1 MKILLSYLKKH
12 KGAVAMAL
20 LMTALNQCFAL
31 VEPLIT
37 GKLFDDYI
45 SKKDLYTRHDF
56 IAGVL
61 WLITLAAIAALFSR
75 IANNFQDYYTVTI
88 AQKSAAEVYADGMKH
103 ALAMPYHEH
112 QDQRSGEKLGM
123 LQRIRSD
130 IENLIKASINVSFM
144 TLFGIIFI
152 AVYSFTISYKVTLV
166 FFIAVPIITWLS
178 WTLSRKIKVIHR
190 AIVLKTSVLAGRTTE
205 SLRNIELVKSHG
217 LANEEIDRL
226 NKTTFKILTLEIA
239 KTKLLRVLS
248 FVQGTTVNV
257 VRSSMVVVLLVLIF
271 DKEITGGQYFSFL
284 LYAYFLFGPLQ
295 EFGHMSLTWREAQIS
310 LSNFERIMSRPLETI
325 PDDPADITHINQVAF
340 NQVKFRYNGTK
351 RYALNDVSFYANK
364 GETVAFVGPSGSG
377 KSTLIKLLIG
387 LYKPVSGDILY
398 NSTESD
404 RFHLDALRRRL
415 GFVTQDTQLFS
426 GTIKDNLTF
435 VKPDAT
441 DEECLAALNKA
452 ACQAMLARADNG
464 IHTLI
469 GESGVKISGGEKQ
482 RLSIARALLRH
493 PDILLFDEAT
503 SALDSITEEE
513 ISKTVQ
519 HISSL
524 KSRITLIIAHRLSTI
539 MHADRIYV
547 LENGNVVEIGNHQ
560 QLVAEKGLYWAMWR
574 QQSGERRLQE
584 ELDAYTE
591 SEEV

>member
-1 MKILLSYLKKH
+1 MKILFKYLIRHKK
-12 KGAVAMAL
+12 AVLLAL

-31 VEPLIT
+31 MEPLIT

-45 SKKDLYTRHDF
+45 SKKEQFTRHDF
-56 IAGVL
+56 ISGVL

-88 AQKSAAEVYADGMKH
+88 AQKTGAEVYADGMKH
-103 ALAMPYHEH
+103 ALAMPFYEH
-112 QDQRSGEKLGM
+112 QNQRSGEKLGM

-130 IENLIKASINVSFM
+130 IENLVKATINVTFM
-144 TLFGIIFI
+144 TFFGIIFV
-152 AVYSFTISYKVTLV
+152 AVYSFTISYKVTVV
-166 FFIAVPIITWLS
+166 FFVAVPIITWLS
-178 WTLSRKIKVIHR
+178 WTLSKKIKVIHR

-226 NKTTFKILTLEIA
+226 NKTTYKILTLEIA

-310 LSNFERIMSRPLETI
+310 LNNFNMIMSRPLEVI
-325 PDDPADITHINQVAF
+325 PENPADSTQIDSISF
-340 NQVKFRYNGTK
+340 EDIKFRYHTIK
-351 RYALNDVSFYANK
+351 RYAVNGISFHANK

-377 KSTLIKLLIG
+377 KSTLIKLMIG
-387 LYKPVSGDILY
+387 LYQPASGRILY
-398 NSTESD
+398 NGIESD
-404 RFHLDALRRRL
+404 KYHLDMIRRRI

-441 DEECLAALNKA
+441 DEECLSALNKA
-452 ACQAMLARADNG
+452 ACQGMLSRAENG

-482 RLSIARALLRH
+482 RLSIARALLRY

-519 HISSL
+519 HISNL
-524 KSRITLIIAHRLSTI
+524 KNRITLIIAHRLSTI

-547 LENGNVVEIGNHQ
+547 LENGQVVEVGNHDA
-560 QLVAEKGLYWAMWR
+560 LVDQKGLYYAMWR

-591 SEEV
+591 NEV

>member
-1 MKILLSYLKKH
+1 MKILFKYLIRHKK
-12 KGAVAMAL
+12 AVLLAL

-31 VEPLIT
+31 MEPLIT

-45 SKKDLYTRHDF
+45 SKKEQFTRHDF
-56 IAGVL
+56 ISGVL

-88 AQKSAAEVYADGMKH
+88 AQKTGAEVYADGMKH
-103 ALAMPYHEH
+103 ALAMPFYEH
-112 QDQRSGEKLGM
+112 QNQRSGEKLGM

-130 IENLIKASINVSFM
+130 IENLVKATINVTFM
-144 TLFGIIFI
+144 TFFGIIFV
-152 AVYSFTISYKVTLV
+152 AVYSFTISYKVTVV
-166 FFIAVPIITWLS
+166 FFVAVPIITWLS
-178 WTLSRKIKVIHR
+178 WTLSKKIKVIHR

-226 NKTTFKILTLEIA
+226 NKTTYKILTLEIA

-310 LSNFERIMSRPLETI
+310 LNNFNMIMSRPLEVI
-325 PDDPADITHINQVAF
+325 PENPADSTQIDSISFENI
-340 NQVKFRYNGTK
+340 KFRYHTIK
-351 RYALNDVSFYANK
+351 RYAVNGISFHANK

-377 KSTLIKLLIG
+377 KSTLIKLMIG
-387 LYKPVSGDILY
+387 LYQPASGRILY
-398 NSTESD
+398 NGIESD
-404 RFHLDALRRRL
+404 KYHLDMIRRRI

-441 DEECLAALNKA
+441 DDECLSALNKA
-452 ACQAMLARADNG
+452 ACQGMLSRAENG

-519 HISSL
+519 HISNL
-524 KSRITLIIAHRLSTI
+524 KNRITLIIAHRLSTI

-547 LENGNVVEIGNHQ
+547 LENGQVVEVGNHDA
-560 QLVAEKGLYWAMWR
+560 LVDQKGLYYAMWR

-591 SEEV
+591 NEV

>member
-1 MKILLSYLKKH
+1 MNILFSYLKKH

-45 SKKDLYTRHDF
+45 SKKEHFTRHDF
-56 IAGVL
+56 ISGVL

-88 AQKSAAEVYADGMKH
+88 AQKTGAEVYADGMKH
-103 ALAMPYHEH
+103 ALAMPFYEH
-112 QDQRSGEKLGM
+112 QNQRSGEKLGM

-130 IENLIKASINVSFM
+130 IENLVKASINVTFM
-144 TLFGIIFI
+144 TMFGIIFI

-166 FFIAVPIITWLS
+166 FFVAVPIITWLS
-178 WTLSRKIKVIHR
+178 WTLSKKIKVIHR

-226 NKTTFKILTLEIA
+226 NKTTYKILTLEIA

-257 VRSSMVVVLLVLIF
+257 VRSTMVVVLLVLIF

-310 LSNFERIMSRPLETI
+310 INNFSMIMSRPLEVI
-325 PDDPADITHINQVAF
+325 PEDPADSTNIESISFENI
-340 NQVKFRYNGTK
+340 KFKYHATK
-351 RYALNDVSFYANK
+351 RYAINGISFHANK

-377 KSTLIKLLIG
+377 KSTLIKLMIG
-387 LYKPVSGDILY
+387 LYQPLSGSILY
-398 NSTESD
+398 NGIESD
-404 RFHLDALRRRL
+404 KYHLDMIRRRI

-452 ACQAMLARADNG
+452 ACQGMLSRAENG

-519 HISSL
+519 HISNL
-524 KSRITLIIAHRLSTI
+524 KNRITLIIAHRLSTI

-547 LENGNVVEIGNHQ
+547 LENGHVVEVGSHE
-560 QLVAEKGLYWAMWR
+560 QLVDEKGLYYAMWR

-584 ELDAYTE
+584 ELDSYIE

>member
-1 MKILLSYLKKH
+1 MNILFTYLKRYKP
-12 KGAVAMAL
+12 AVVMAL
-20 LMTALNQCFAL
+20 LMTAINQCFAL
-31 VEPLIT
+31 LDPYIT
-37 GKLFDDYI
+37 GKIVDDYI
-45 SKKDLYTRHDF
+45 NKRDEYTRHDF
-56 IAGVL
+56 ISGIL
-61 WLITLAAIAALFSR
+61 WLITLAAIAALVSR
-75 IANNFQDYYTVTI
+75 VANNFQDYYTVTI
-88 AQKSAAEVYADGMKH
+88 AQRSGAEVYADGMKH
-103 ALAMPYHEH
+103 ALAMPFYEH

-130 IENLIKASINVSFM
+130 IENLVKATINVTFM
-144 TLFGIIFI
+144 AFFGIIFV

-166 FFIAVPIITWLS
+166 FFVAVPIITWLS
-178 WTLSRKIKVIHR
+178 WTLSKKIKVIHR

-226 NKTTFKILTLEIA
+226 NKTTYKILNLEIA
-239 KTKLLRVLS
+239 KTKLLRALS
-248 FVQGTTVNV
+248 FVQGTTVNI

-271 DKEITGGQYFSFL
+271 DKEITAGQYFSFL

-295 EFGHMSLTWREAQIS
+295 EFGHMALTWREAQIS
-310 LSNFERIMSRPLETI
+310 LTNFKRIMSRPLEI
-325 PDDPADITHINQVAF
+325 VPENPADLTHINQISF
-340 NQVKFRYNGTK
+340 DNLRFKYKGTN
-351 RYALNDVSFYANK
+351 RYALKDISFHADK

-387 LYKPVSGDILY
+387 LYQPASGQILY
-398 NSTESD
+398 NGIESD
-404 RFHLDALRRRL
+404 RYHLDMLRRRI

-452 ACQAMLARADNG
+452 ACQGMLSRAENG
-464 IHTLI
+464 IYTLI

-519 HISSL
+519 HISAL
-524 KSRITLIIAHRLSTI
+524 KNRITLIIAHRLSTI

-547 LENGNVVEIGNHQ
+547 LENGSVVETGNHADLIEQ
-560 QLVAEKGLYWAMWR
+560 KGLYYAMWR

-584 ELDAYTE
+584 ELDAFTE
-591 SEEV
+591 SEA

>member
-1 MKILLSYLKKH
+1 MKILFKYLIRHKK
-12 KGAVAMAL
+12 AVLLAL

-31 VEPLIT
+31 MEPLIT

-45 SKKDLYTRHDF
+45 SKKEQFTRHDF
-56 IAGVL
+56 ISGVL

-88 AQKSAAEVYADGMKH
+88 AQKTGAEVYADGMKH
-103 ALAMPYHEH
+103 ALAMPFYEH
-112 QDQRSGEKLGM
+112 QNQRSGEKLGM

-130 IENLIKASINVSFM
+130 IENLVKATINVTFM
-144 TLFGIIFI
+144 TFFGIIFV

-166 FFIAVPIITWLS
+166 FFVAVPIITWLS
-178 WTLSRKIKVIHR
+178 WTLSKKIKVIHR

-226 NKTTFKILTLEIA
+226 NKTTYKILTLEIA

-257 VRSSMVVVLLVLIF
+257 VRSAMVVVLLVLIF

-310 LSNFERIMSRPLETI
+310 LNNFNMIMSRPLEVI
-325 PDDPADITHINQVAF
+325 PENPADSTQIDSIAF
-340 NQVKFRYNGTK
+340 EDIKFRYHTIK
-351 RYALNDVSFYANK
+351 RYAVNGISFHANK

-377 KSTLIKLLIG
+377 KSTLIKLMIG
-387 LYKPVSGDILY
+387 LYQPASGRILY
-398 NSTESD
+398 NGIESD
-404 RFHLDALRRRL
+404 KYHLDMIRRRI

-441 DEECLAALNKA
+441 DEDCLSALNKA
-452 ACQAMLARADNG
+452 ACQGMLSRAENG

-519 HISSL
+519 HISNL
-524 KSRITLIIAHRLSTI
+524 KNRITLIIAHRLSTI

-547 LENGNVVEIGNHQ
+547 LENGQVVEVGNHDA
-560 QLVAEKGLYWAMWR
+560 LVDQKGLYYAMWR

-591 SEEV
+591 NEV

>member
-1 MKILLSYLKKH
+1 MKILFKYLIRHKK
-12 KGAVAMAL
+12 AVLLAL

-31 VEPLIT
+31 MEPLIT

-45 SKKDLYTRHDF
+45 SKKEQFTRHDF
-56 IAGVL
+56 ISGVL

-88 AQKSAAEVYADGMKH
+88 AQKTGAEVYADGMKH
-103 ALAMPYHEH
+103 ALAMPFYEH
-112 QDQRSGEKLGM
+112 QNQRSGEKLGM

-130 IENLIKASINVSFM
+130 IENLVKATINVTFM
-144 TLFGIIFI
+144 TFFGIIFV
-152 AVYSFTISYKVTLV
+152 AVYSFTISYKVTVV
-166 FFIAVPIITWLS
+166 FFVAVPIITWLS
-178 WTLSRKIKVIHR
+178 WTLSKKIKVIHR

-226 NKTTFKILTLEIA
+226 NKTTYKILTLEIA

-310 LSNFERIMSRPLETI
+310 LNNFNMIMSRPLEVI
-325 PDDPADITHINQVAF
+325 PENPADSTQVDSISF
-340 NQVKFRYNGTK
+340 ENIKFRYHTIK
-351 RYALNDVSFYANK
+351 RYAVNGISFHANK

-377 KSTLIKLLIG
+377 KSTLIKLMIG
-387 LYKPVSGDILY
+387 LYQPASGRILY
-398 NSTESD
+398 NGIESD
-404 RFHLDALRRRL
+404 KYHLDMIRRRI

-441 DEECLAALNKA
+441 DDECLSALNKA
-452 ACQAMLARADNG
+452 ACQGMLSRAENG

-482 RLSIARALLRH
+482 RLSIARALLRY

-519 HISSL
+519 HISNL
-524 KSRITLIIAHRLSTI
+524 KNRITLIIAHRLSTI

-547 LENGNVVEIGNHQ
+547 LENGQVVEVGNHDA
-560 QLVAEKGLYWAMWR
+560 LVDQKGLYYAMWR

-591 SEEV
+591 NEV

>member
-1 MKILLSYLKKH
+1 MKILFKYLTRHKK
-12 KGAVAMAL
+12 AVLLAL

-31 VEPLIT
+31 MEPLIT

-45 SKKDLYTRHDF
+45 SKKEQFTRHDF
-56 IAGVL
+56 ISGVL
-61 WLITLAAIAALFSR
+61 WLITIAAIAALFSR

-88 AQKSAAEVYADGMKH
+88 AQKIGAEVYADGMKH
-103 ALAMPYHEH
+103 ALAMPFYEH
-112 QDQRSGEKLGM
+112 QNQRSGEKLGM

-130 IENLIKASINVSFM
+130 IENLVKATINVTFM
-144 TLFGIIFI
+144 TFFGIIFV
-152 AVYSFTISYKVTLV
+152 AVYSFTISYKVTVV
-166 FFIAVPIITWLS
+166 FFVAVPIITWLS
-178 WTLSRKIKVIHR
+178 WTLSKKIKVIHR

-226 NKTTFKILTLEIA
+226 NKTTYKILTLEIA

-310 LSNFERIMSRPLETI
+310 LNNFNMIMSRPLEVI
-325 PDDPADITHINQVAF
+325 PENPADSTQIDSISF
-340 NQVKFRYNGTK
+340 EDIKFRYHTIK
-351 RYALNDVSFYANK
+351 RYAVNGISFHANK

-377 KSTLIKLLIG
+377 KSTLIKLMIG
-387 LYKPVSGDILY
+387 LYLPASGRILY
-398 NSTESD
+398 NGIESD
-404 RFHLDALRRRL
+404 KYHLDMIRRRI

-441 DEECLAALNKA
+441 DEDCLSALNKA
-452 ACQAMLARADNG
+452 ACQGMLSRAENG

-519 HISSL
+519 HISNL
-524 KSRITLIIAHRLSTI
+524 KNRITLIIAHRLSTI

-547 LENGNVVEIGNHQ
+547 LENGQVVEVGNHDA
-560 QLVAEKGLYWAMWR
+560 LVDQKGLYYAMWR

-591 SEEV
+591 NEV